1 MTQEYWQREVD
12 GKIERK
18 LRKSIIVTWVDEDGK
33 EWQSFNYPKEEQL
46 IAAGWTKCVV
56 PEVTDEE
63 LLKRA
68 KHRKKIE
75 IQRYDKSSNINE
87 FFVSG
92 ISLWLSKEDRT
103 GLKLRFESEL
113 AMGKT
118 TTTLWGNGVQF
129 PLALVN
135 EDGSAGLAFQML
147 YALEMY
153 ASACYDN
160 TQLHLSIVDKL
171 ETIEEVESYDFKVG
185 YPEKLNF

>member
-135 EDGSAGLAFQML
+135 EDGSTGLAFQML

-160 TQLHLSIVDKL
+160 TQMHLSIVDKL

>member
-1 MTQEYWQREVD
+1 MVKEYWQREVD

-18 LRKSIIVTWVDEDGK
+18 LKSSITVYWTDENDRK
-33 EWQSFNYPKEEQL
+33 WQTVNPKDEQL
-46 IAAGWTKCVV
+46 IAAGWTKYE
-56 PEVTDEE
+56 PPTPTNEE
-63 LLKRA
+63 LLNRA

-118 TTTLWGNGVQF
+118 TTTLWSNGIQF
-129 PLALVN
+129 PLPLVDEN
-135 EDGSAGLAFQML
+135 GNPGIAFQML
-147 YALEMY
+147 YALELY

-160 TQLHLSIVDKL
+160 TQSHLSVVDNL
-171 ETIEEVESYDFKVG
+171 ATIEEVESYDFKVG

>member
-1 MTQEYWQREVD
+1 MARTEYWQREVD

-18 LRKSIIVTWVDEDGK
+18 LRKSIIVYWTDDDGK
-33 EWQSFNYPKEEQL
+33 TWQTINPKDEQL
-46 IAAGWTKCVV
+46 IAAGWTKYE
-56 PEVTDEE
+56 PPTLTNEE

-68 KHRKKIE
+68 KQSKKFE
-75 IQRYDKSSNINE
+75 SSRYDKSSEVNE
-87 FFVSG
+87 FFVAG
-92 ISLWLSKEDRT
+92 VPLWLSKEDRT

-118 TTTLWGNGVQF
+118 TTTLWGNGFQF

-135 EDGSAGLAFQML
+135 EDGSVGLAFQML

-160 TQLHLSIVDKL
+160 TQSHLSIVDKL

-185 YPEKLNF
+185 YPEKLNL

>member
-1 MTQEYWQREVD
+1 MINEYWQREVD
-12 GKIERK
+12 GRIERK
-18 LRKSIIVTWVDEDGK
+18 LKKFIVITWTDDNGK
-33 EWQSFNYPKEEQL
+33 KWQTANPLEEQL
-46 IAAGWTKCVV
+46 IAAGWTKYE
-56 PEVTDEE
+56 PPTPTDEE

-68 KHRKKIE
+68 KQRKKSE
-75 IQRYDKSSNINE
+75 ISRYDKSSNINE

-135 EDGSAGLAFQML
+135 EDGSVGLAFQML

>member
-68 KHRKKIE
+68 KHRKI
-75 IQRYDKSSNINE
+75 
-87 FFVSG
+87 
-92 ISLWLSKEDRT
+92 
-103 GLKLRFESEL
+103 
-113 AMGKT
+113 
-118 TTTLWGNGVQF
+118 
-129 PLALVN
+129 
-135 EDGSAGLAFQML
+135 
-147 YALEMY
+147 
-153 ASACYDN
+153 
-160 TQLHLSIVDKL
+160 
-171 ETIEEVESYDFKVG
+171 
-185 YPEKLNF
+185 